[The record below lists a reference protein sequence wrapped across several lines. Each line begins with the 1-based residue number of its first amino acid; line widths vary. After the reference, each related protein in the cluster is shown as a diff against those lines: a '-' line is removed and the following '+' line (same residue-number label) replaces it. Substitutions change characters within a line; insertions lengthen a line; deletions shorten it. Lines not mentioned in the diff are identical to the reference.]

1 MELTGKVI
9 AIMEAKSGT
18 SKKTGNQWMKQ
29 EYVLEIPGVY
39 PRHCMFSLFGE
50 DKIKQFDVQMG
61 DSLTVQFEIDARES
75 NGKWY
80 NDVKAYNVI
89 KGQDSQPVIKINPVT
104 MLNEETP
111 FPPFE
116 EQEDNS
122 VLPF

>member
-1 MELTGKVI
+1 
-9 AIMEAKSGT
+9 
-18 SKKTGNQWMKQ
+18 
-29 EYVLEIPGVY
+29 
-39 PRHCMFSLFGE
+39 MFSLFGE